1 MSRNTQNK
9 GAGSFGG
16 NFFKDFY
23 FSQGDYRWDDY
34 LTALLWYPC
43 YDEFCSRSQEKV
55 TKDEGAKQD
64 LMERQDS
71 DSEKVS
77 EGEVFILKYIIS

>member
-1 MSRNTQNK
+1 MIIELSC
-9 GAGSFGG
+9 FGTL
-16 NFFKDFY
+16 KMII
-23 FSQGDYRWDDY
+23 
-34 LTALLWYPC
+34 LL
-43 YDEFCSRSQEKV
+43 RSQEKV

-77 EGEVFILKYIIS
+77 EGKVFISNWSDKNSM

>member
-1 MSRNTQNK
+1 M
-9 GAGSFGG
+9 
-16 NFFKDFY
+16 
-23 FSQGDYRWDDY
+23 
-34 LTALLWYPC
+34 
-43 YDEFCSRSQEKV
+43 

-77 EGEVFILKYIIS
+77 EGKVFISNWSDKNSM